1 MAYFGSLSE
10 ATPRSFPEIARAL
23 ADISRRLDSRGWVL
37 GTSGNFSAVVTRQP
51 FRMAITPSATLKSD
65 LRPEQIVEIDERGSA
80 LGESAGRP
88 SAEALVHIEIVRAR
102 HAGAVIHTHS
112 VWSTVLSDVYAVE
125 GGLRIDGYEMLK
137 GLEGVRTH
145 DHREWVPIIENDQDM
160 VRLARDVGDL
170 LARHPGAHA
179 LLIGRHGLYTWGADL
194 IHALRHVE
202 ILEFLLQTVGQTI
215 ALRQGLERAALETL
229 ET

>member
-1 MAYFGSLSE
+1 
-10 ATPRSFPEIARAL
+10 
-23 ADISRRLDSRGWVL
+23 
-37 GTSGNFSAVVTRQP
+37 
-51 FRMAITPSATLKSD
+51 
-65 LRPEQIVEIDERGSA
+65 
-80 LGESAGRP
+80 
-88 SAEALVHIEIVRAR
+88 
-102 HAGAVIHTHS
+102 
-112 VWSTVLSDVYAVE
+112 
-125 GGLRIDGYEMLK
+125 MLK